1 MTQAE
6 IAELVAGH
14 RELLGFVE
22 RRVGSRAAA
31 EDILQDALVRSLG
44 RAEDLPDEGSAV
56 AWLYRIL
63 RNAIVDHHRRGGAS
77 ERALAAL
84 AGELGDDT
92 EPPPD
97 ARDSVCRCVGHLA
110 ETLKPD
116 YAAAIR
122 RVDVDGVAVQAFAA
136 EAGITSNNASVRL
149 HRAREA
155 LRVQVRAACGTC
167 ADHGCL
173 DCTCGR
179 LPARPAP

>member
-1 MTQAE
+1 
-6 IAELVAGH
+6 
-14 RELLGFVE
+14 
-22 RRVGSRAAA
+22 
-31 EDILQDALVRSLG
+31 
-44 RAEDLPDEGSAV
+44 
-56 AWLYRIL
+56 
-63 RNAIVDHHRRGGAS
+63 
-77 ERALAAL
+77 
-84 AGELGDDT
+84 
-92 EPPPD
+92 
-97 ARDSVCRCVGHLA
+97 VCRCVGHLA

-155 LRVQVRAACGTC
+155 LRAQVRAACGTC

-179 LPARPAP
+179 LPAPRAT